1 MNVYPG
7 TMTNRKSGSA
17 RKNNSN
23 AKNSFLHCLT
33 VLMVIGTI
41 IGIISLFSFYYMS
54 LVSRIR
60 NTDREIELTKRQ
72 ITDTGRTLKTL
83 NDEYARLSGYSH
95 ISSKIRQFR
104 LPLAQVRPAQVCD
117 RSMAIMTPLQ
127 ASQVALPARRPT
139 TVAGNIRRG
148 TTRYHR
154 SF

>member
-17 RKNNSN
+17 RKINNN

-41 IGIISLFSFYYMS
+41 IGIISVFSFYYMS
-54 LVSRIR
+54 LISKTR
-60 NTDREIELTKRQ
+60 NTDREINLTKRQ
-72 ITDTGRTLKTL
+72 ITETERTLKTL
-83 NDEYARLSGYSH
+83 NNEYARLSGYSH
-95 ISSKIRQFR
+95 ISAKIRQFR
-104 LPLAQVRPAQVCD
+104 LPLAQVRPAQVCS

-127 ASQVALPARRPT
+127 ASRVALPASRPT
-139 TVAGNIRRG
+139 AVAENIRRSI
-148 TTRYHR
+148 RYSR